1 MATGR
6 RTKSTLKARPK
17 YKQDRSLKNRRK
29 KAKLAAKY
37 ARNRKRSKA
46 KRQKRTGRKRI
57 GM

>member
-6 RTKSTLKARPK
+6 RTKRRLKDRPK

-29 KAKLAAKY
+29 KAKLSAKQ
-37 ARNRKRSKA
+37 KRSRGRAKA